1 MCISNQLEFNILNME
16 VENQSRIIRFSNWF
30 AKTKFAQFAFATQ
43 LRARVSISI
52 FLLFTHSL
60 FWATAWWSP
69 WPYIVFMLL
78 GLWFSQG
85 VFKPWS
91 LIISQAS
98 QPVYDSALLKI
109 SVPFL
114 ILNYIA
120 LFACLYLF
128 GSVANGDGIEIQG
141 TWKHFYFSAVTLTT
155 LGYGN
160 LVPNGIFAEVIATIQ
175 SIIGFMGFAIL
186 AGVVASIAL
195 KRVEL
200 QNKN

>member
-1 MCISNQLEFNILNME
+1 ME
-16 VENQSRIIRFSNWF
+16 SKNKSRIIRFSYWF
-30 AKTKFAQFAFATQ
+30 NETKFAKFAFANQ
-43 LRARVSISI
+43 IRARISLST

-60 FWATAWWSP
+60 FWATAWWSH
-69 WPYIVFMLL
+69 WPYVVLMLL

-109 SVPFL
+109 SVPFF

-120 LFACLYLF
+120 LFACLYMF
-128 GSVANGDGIEIQG
+128 GSVVNGEDIEIQG
-141 TWKHFYFSAVTLTT
+141 SWKHFYFSAVTLTT

-160 LVPNGIFAEVIATIQ
+160 LVPNDIFAEVIATIQ

-186 AGVVASIAL
+186 SGVVASIAL
-195 KRVEL
+195 KRIEL
-200 QNKN
+200 RNKN

>member
-1 MCISNQLEFNILNME
+1 ME
-16 VENQSRIIRFSNWF
+16 VDGKSRLIKFSYWF
-30 AKTKFAQFAFATQ
+30 AETKFAQFAFATQ
-43 LRARVSISI
+43 LRVRISLSII
-52 FLLFTHSL
+52 ILFTHML
-60 FWATAWWSP
+60 YWVTAWWSP
-69 WPYIVFMLL
+69 WPYLIFMVL

-98 QPVYDSALLKI
+98 QPVYDSAMLKI
-109 SVPFL
+109 SVPFI

-120 LFACLYLF
+120 LFACLYMF

-160 LVPNGIFAEVIATIQ
+160 LVPNDIFSEVIATIQ